1 LKKLFISN
9 LPNEASEG
17 SVRDLFSEFGTVR
30 SIQIAT
36 DIFTRKCKGFGFIEM
51 EGHEARA
58 AISGLDGK
66 SFNGKNLRVRFAE
79 SRGKHGGRRH

>member
-1 LKKLFISN
+1 MKKLFISN
-9 LPNEASEG
+9 LSHEASEE
-17 SVRDLFSEFGTVR
+17 SVREAFSAYGTVR

-66 SFNGKNLRVRFAE
+66 FMDGKNLRVRFAE
-79 SRGKHGGRRH
+79 NKGKHGGRRR

>member
-9 LPNEASEG
+9 LSHEASED
-17 SVRDLFSEFGTVR
+17 SVREVFSAYGTVR

-66 SFNGKNLRVRFAE
+66 FLNGKNLRVRFAE
-79 SRGKHGGRRH
+79 DKGKHGARRR